1 MSISMVLALPV
12 VESTPTA
19 KNQSLMLYDL
29 NKLEEWPPLDQ
40 ELKTLKAM
48 PALKRVKKKKIKQKK
63 NVKPQISLPIANI
76 FPHQKANQAPG
87 SNGIVSRD
95 HIICMGF
102 GSRQIRKWWGTKIQM
117 PSRSSKILNRSQ
129 NPEALL
135 VFVRPSADSQPKPVK
150 EEMEKVVKKTKMKQR
165 KTVKPEF
172 SLTVSNRFSTL
183 GEKQAP
189 GSNVTLTK
197 AQISTVFGYSQI
209 RKARE
214 KQIQPQISGLS
225 REKIKKMQRNAKMM
239 KKMVKKGKEQ
249 RTKKETNESLSATKD
264 MAGNSSGIK
273 QVEKSGAEEYLN
285 EPQDPLCTSSSLSG
299 VTSHSTVETQKKL
312 GIERQQKRKIKSAGQ
327 FVDAKVKL
335 IHFKYFIY
343 S

>member
-1 MSISMVLALPV
+1 
-12 VESTPTA
+12 
-19 KNQSLMLYDL
+19 
-29 NKLEEWPPLDQ
+29 
-40 ELKTLKAM
+40 
-48 PALKRVKKKKIKQKK
+48 
-63 NVKPQISLPIANI
+63 
-76 FPHQKANQAPG
+76 
-87 SNGIVSRD
+87 
-95 HIICMGF
+95 
-102 GSRQIRKWWGTKIQM
+102 
-117 PSRSSKILNRSQ
+117 
-129 NPEALL
+129 
-135 VFVRPSADSQPKPVK
+135 
-150 EEMEKVVKKTKMKQR
+150 
-165 KTVKPEF
+165 
-172 SLTVSNRFSTL
+172 
-183 GEKQAP
+183 
-189 GSNVTLTK
+189 
-197 AQISTVFGYSQI
+197 
-209 RKARE
+209 
-214 KQIQPQISGLS
+214 
-225 REKIKKMQRNAKMM
+225 MM